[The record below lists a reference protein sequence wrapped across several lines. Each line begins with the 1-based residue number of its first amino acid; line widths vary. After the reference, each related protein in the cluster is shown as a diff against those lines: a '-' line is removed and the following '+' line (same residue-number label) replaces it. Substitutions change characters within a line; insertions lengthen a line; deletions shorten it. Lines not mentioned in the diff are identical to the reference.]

1 MRNDLGESL
10 QYMIHHAST
19 LKKFTNRRT
28 VFLFLF
34 ISDTINFN

>member
-10 QYMIHHAST
+10 QYMIYHAST

-28 VFLFLF
+28 VLLFLF